1 MSCPL
6 CGRSEGVVIRDGV
19 IECTAP
25 RPIPTGAHPSGI
37 HGPTVR
43 LVPCGVWYQ
52 VRRTSSGPACRFCSV
67 EAVFSCTVCAAPL
80 SLGCSAFRGGNALCA
95 EDARRH
101 DAAIAQAASARSAE
115 LREFATSLDKASKNV
130 VKLRPDLRVQHE
142 LHRWSPQTNSSGGG
156 YLPAR
161 MREFRVGSQCPKH
174 GGRCLVTS
182 RFRTG
187 RWSQTPSW
195 VTCQA
200 PAWVVHHPTGVPEGR
215 LRSVLLLMA
224 DASLHITQTSQRQ
237 PSIVNRSDNSTV
249 ITAEN
254 VGRLASASLPDVIG
268 ALRDLAARKN

>member
-6 CGRSEGVVIRDGV
+6 CGRAVGVLICDGV

-52 VRRTSSGPACRFCSV
+52 VRRTSSGAVCRFCSV
-67 EAVFSCTVCAAPL
+67 EAVFSCTVCRAPL
-80 SLGCSAFRGGNALCA
+80 SLGCSVFRGGDALCA

-101 DAAIAQAASARSAE
+101 DEAVAQAASDRSTE
-115 LREFATSLDKASKNV
+115 LREFATSLDMASKNV

-142 LHRWSPQTNSSGGG
+142 IHRWSPQTNSSGGG

-161 MREFRVGSQCPKH
+161 MRDFRVGSQCPEH
-174 GGRCLVTS
+174 GGRCLVTA
-182 RFRTG
+182 RYPTG
-187 RWSQTPSW
+187 WWPPTPKW

-200 PAWVVHHPTGVPEGR
+200 PAWVVHQPIDVPEGR

-224 DASLHITQTSQRQ
+224 DGRLHIAATSQQR
-237 PSIVNRSDNSTV
+237 PSTVNRKDNSTV
-249 ITAEN
+249 VTAEN
-254 VGRLASASLPDVIG
+254 VGRLTSAPLHDVISG
-268 ALRDLAARKN
+268 LRELAARKN